1 MGRNPPGM
9 GNYIVTQLYPVKM
22 NPSLRLGFQ
31 GKIKRWH
38 FAHLYT
44 VCEQVSC
51 MTYKHGQLMG
61 VGPPFMSRDNFRLE

>member
-31 GKIKRWH
+31 GKINDGTSHICTRSVNKYH
-38 FAHLYT
+38 A
-44 VCEQVSC
+44 
-51 MTYKHGQLMG
+51 
-61 VGPPFMSRDNFRLE
+61 